1 MRTSARLD
9 RIQQRRSWLGLPIA
23 VAYKFFDDQGV
34 YLAALIAYYGFLSLF
49 PLLLLS
55 VTVLGFVL
63 HHDPALRDRIVTS
76 ALSDFP
82 IVGQQIRGDLHQY
95 RGSTLGLIVGVL
107 GSLYGGLG
115 VAQAGQNAMNQI
127 WLVPRN
133 RRPNPFRGRL
143 RGLRLLLVLGGGVLI
158 TTALSALTSDA
169 RGLAHGLA
177 GVGGWIRVASLVAS
191 VLVNLV
197 LFVLAFRLL
206 TVEPVTVR
214 DVAIGAVLA
223 AVLWQLLQSLG
234 TYILLHKLKG
244 ATEVYGTFGLV
255 LGTIFWI
262 YLEALIVVF
271 CAELNV
277 VYRRRLWPRS
287 LLTPFTDDV
296 VLTGADEAV
305 YDGLAVAQTQKSV
318 EGVEVTFGDP
328 TATRDDDDQDH
339 ASGV

>member
-1 MRTSARLD
+1 MSISASLD
-9 RIQQRRSWLGLPIA
+9 RLQRRRSWLGLPIA
-23 VAYKFFDDQGV
+23 VAYKFLDDQGV

-55 VTVLGFVL
+55 VTILGFVL
-63 HHDPALRDRIVTS
+63 HHDPGLRERIVTS

-82 IVGQQIRGDLHQY
+82 VVGQQIRNDLTAY
-95 RGSTLGLIVGVL
+95 RGSSLGLVVGIV

-127 WLVPRN
+127 WVVPRN

-143 RGLRLLLVLGGGVLI
+143 RGLRMLLVLGGGVLV

-169 RGLAHGLA
+169 RAVSHGLA
-177 GVGGWIRVASLVAS
+177 GIGIWIRIAGLAAS
-191 VLVNLV
+191 VLLNLV

-223 AVLWQLLQSLG
+223 AILWQLLQSLG
-234 TYILLHKLKG
+234 TYFLLHKLKG
-244 ATEVYGTFGLV
+244 STEVYGTFGLV

-277 VYRRRLWPRS
+277 VCRRRLWPRA
-287 LLTPFTDDV
+287 LLTVFSDDV
-296 VLTGADEAV
+296 ALTDADETV
-305 YDGLAVAQTQKSV
+305 YRGLAAAQVQKSF
-318 EGVEVTFGDP
+318 EQVEVRFAP
-328 TATRDDDDQDH
+328 PSLTRDDDDQDH
-339 ASGV
+339 VLGV